1 MVHSIEN
8 GGMRQNMIDLKQ
20 VAPRSEVDRMECD
33 HEAQGQRTCTAGGG
47 SGAEKIIGRRKHSHK
62 LAIVMRYYSLGHE

>member
-20 VAPRSEVDRMECD
+20 AAPRSEVDRMECD
-33 HEAQGQRTCTAGGG
+33 HEAQGQRTCTAGEG
-47 SGAEKIIGRRKHSHK
+47 SGAEKILGGVSI
-62 LAIVMRYYSLGHE
+62 AISLQLSCAITR